1 MTNQK
6 AIEILTAKAECVRR
20 ETSGID
26 IDCKYRNCDE
36 CDLCYKQGTT
46 GDQRKALSVA
56 ISALQAREEPKPP
69 ASGSVTCMFAK
80 KMHDRPTD
88 DCVSR
93 QVAIDAVSDGILGE
107 EESLVE
113 CVEECNAMIEWAV
126 ETLKKL
132 PSAQPEII
140 HCREC
145 KYKMLDA
152 SGDEWICS
160 HTSNNAWRIT
170 ADHYCG
176 YAERREE

>member
-80 KMHDRPTD
+80 KMHDRPT
-88 DCVSR
+88 
-93 QVAIDAVSDGILGE
+93 
-107 EESLVE
+107 
-113 CVEECNAMIEWAV
+113 
-126 ETLKKL
+126 
-132 PSAQPEII
+132 QPEPCLDSIVSEIKKTISETQENGKYHCVDIRINGEII
-140 HCREC
+140 CFGLQLALE
-145 KYKMLDA
+145 
-152 SGDEWICS
+152 I
-160 HTSNNAWRIT
+160 I
-170 ADHYCG
+170 
-176 YAERREE
+176 EEKRNGQYDN